1 MKLSLFILLFFMIQ
15 ISYSS
20 INDEYVSSSRLMRE
34 TEKSQWAGAKPFV
47 PRLFQKN
54 KDIQTEKEEQ
64 IYCLEDVLNISG
76 IGKKSMITKFLSDV
90 DLYFLRQVS
99 KSILNALHDEFMK
112 KLKKEQ
118 KKKSANIEGIFCV

>member
-1 MKLSLFILLFFMIQ
+1 MIQ

-47 PRLFQKN
+47 PRLFQKK

-90 DLYFLRQVS
+90 DLYFLQQVS

-118 KKKSANIEGIFCV
+118 KKKRKH